1 MVMSVLWA
9 QKSTGM
15 KGKYSLT
22 ATINPYRR
30 KKEEGGR
37 KSRVRMVNVIGG
49 GNEPKRWQLIGTINR
64 HT

>member
-30 KKEEGGR
+30 KKGG
-37 KSRVRMVNVIGG
+37 VRNKEWSKDG
-49 GNEPKRWQLIGTINR
+49 ECDERR
-64 HT
+64 E